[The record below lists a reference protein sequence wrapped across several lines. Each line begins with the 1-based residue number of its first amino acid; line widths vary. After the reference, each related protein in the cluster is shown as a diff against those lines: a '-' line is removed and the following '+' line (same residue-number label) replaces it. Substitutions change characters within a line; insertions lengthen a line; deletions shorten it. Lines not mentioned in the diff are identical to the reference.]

1 MNKKALLILHGKQA
15 ANQAVRDAVMDW
27 RDQGHELAVRVTWE
41 GGDAERYVQEALNN
55 GFTTVIA
62 GGGDGSV
69 RDITQALMESGQR
82 DLELAVLP
90 LGTANDFATAAEI
103 PVEPAD
109 TLSLLENNPYPC
121 DVIQVNDHYFL
132 NMATGGFGT
141 EVTTQTS
148 EDLKKMLGGA
158 AYLLTGLT
166 RFSEIESAKGHFK
179 GEDFEW
185 EGEFLAL
192 GLGNGRQ
199 AGGGQR
205 LCPDALINN
214 GLFDVAI
221 LPADMDLLAG
231 VKELFDSEARQDPN
245 QEGLFVRT
253 RLSEMHIETPTS
265 MNLNLDGEPI
275 QNTTFHIRA
284 IPNALRLYLPEHSP
298 LLG

>member
-1 MNKKALLILHGKQA
+1 MSKKALLILHGKQA

-41 GGDAERYVQEALNN
+41 AGDAKRYVHEALNN
-55 GFTTVIA
+55 GFTTIIA

-69 RDITQALMESGQR
+69 RDITQALMESGQK
-82 DLELAVLP
+82 DLELAILP

-103 PVEPAD
+103 PVEPAAS
-109 TLSLLENNPYPC
+109 LSLLENIPQPC

-166 RFSEIESAKGHFK
+166 RFPEIESAKGHFK

-231 VKELFDSEARQDPN
+231 VKELFDSEARQDPS

-275 QNTTFHIRA
+275 QSTTFRIRA
-284 IPNALRLYLPEHSP
+284 IPNALRLYLPERSP